1 MQQTCL
7 LLIFSLFKKNLHEV
21 ISPGHENMRK
31 VADTGENEN
40 YRELHLDGLAES
52 NLLCWKMDSK
62 SAHLNC
68 SCIRSVSLLS

>member
-1 MQQTCL
+1 
-7 LLIFSLFKKNLHEV
+7 
-21 ISPGHENMRK
+21 MRK

-68 SCIRSVSLLS
+68 SCIRSVSLPS